1 MLTAATPT
9 VKTLLLQVD
18 AAAIAAIGPNPLDP
32 ARRGPA
38 LEAGRRQGR
47 AMIDTVG
54 AFWGG
59 AHRA

>member
-1 MLTAATPT
+1 
-9 VKTLLLQVD
+9 VKTLLVQVD

-47 AMIDTVG
+47 ALIDTVR
-54 AFWGG
+54 AFWDG
-59 AHRA
+59 AYHV